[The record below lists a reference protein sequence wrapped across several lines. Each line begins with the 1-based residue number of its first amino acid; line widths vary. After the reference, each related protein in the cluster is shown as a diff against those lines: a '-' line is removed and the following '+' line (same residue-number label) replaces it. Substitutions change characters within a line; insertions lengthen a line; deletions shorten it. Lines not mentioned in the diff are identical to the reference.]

1 MAQPLTYIPEVMAA
15 HIEEAEFLSE
25 QYLAGIANG
34 TPISEPD
41 QVYLHDIA
49 NRLNANLDGLLLT
62 PDISWKEIA
71 PMLESGIASIFFVA
85 SAVAF
90 GSGDVERIK
99 QVVDQSVADSYCLE
113 AVAFGMAW
121 QPWGKTVFWAQKFIQ
136 SERFELAYVGL
147 YCHLWHKQIQGAAPA
162 SVFERLFAKD
172 PEADFLRL
180 VLRLVVQARDVAVVP
195 VMRQQ
200 SQGLPVEGDLSETR
214 YLYLKARLLVGD
226 TTALSALK
234 PFVTIPWDSR
244 EDAVSLV
251 FSHLDAATAKQWL
264 RDLQQLSDRDRLM
277 LLAIAA
283 LREKD
288 LLPWVVNQMAKP
300 ELSRL
305 AGYTVGCILGV
316 DIEAQGWVMDDS
328 ALDEKW
334 LELEGDEMLPWPD
347 MGAIK
352 SALGIR

>member
-1 MAQPLTYIPEVMAA
+1 MAA

-34 TPISEPD
+34 TPIAEPD

-99 QVVDQSVADSYCLE
+99 QVVDQAVADSYCLE

-136 SERFELAYVGL
+136 SERFELAYIGL
-147 YCHLWHKQIQGAAPA
+147 YCHLWHKQIQSTA
-162 SVFERLFAKD
+162 SVAIFERLFAKE
-172 PEADFLRL
+172 PEAGFLTL
-180 VLRLVVQARDVAVVP
+180 VLRLVVQTKEISVVP
-195 VMRQQ
+195 VLRNL
-200 SQGLPVEGDLSETR
+200 SVSKPIADELSEIQF
-214 YLYLKARLLVGD
+214 LYLKARLLVGD
-226 TTALSALK
+226 TTALEALK
-234 PFVTIPWDSR
+234 PYVTLPWADQ
-244 EDAVSLV
+244 EDAVMLV
-251 FSHLDAATAKQWL
+251 FRHLDSTTAKHWL
-264 RDLQQLSDRDRLM
+264 RDLQQAPGRDRLM
-277 LLAIAA
+277 LQAIAA
-283 LREKD
+283 LREKE

-316 DIEAQGWVMDDS
+316 DIEAQGWVLDDE

-334 LELEGDEMLPWPD
+334 LEIEGDEMLPWPD
-347 MGAIK
+347 TSTIK